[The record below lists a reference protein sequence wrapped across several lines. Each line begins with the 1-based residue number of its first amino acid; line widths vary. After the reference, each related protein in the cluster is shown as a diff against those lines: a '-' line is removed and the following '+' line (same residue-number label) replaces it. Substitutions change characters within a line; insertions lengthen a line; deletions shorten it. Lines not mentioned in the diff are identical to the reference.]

1 MGQKVNP
8 IGFRLGFIRDWH
20 AHWYAE
26 GKTYAHRVKE
36 DLEIRKLVK
45 KEFERAGIS
54 KVVIDR
60 AGNKVS
66 VNLYAA
72 RPSIVIGRKGKNV
85 ETFRKKLMAL
95 LPGQE
100 VRVNVREVRVPEVDA
115 QLVARNVADRIE
127 QRVSHR
133 RAMKRAVEMAIRMGV
148 EGIRVQC
155 KGRLG
160 GAEIARKEGY
170 IRGRVPLQ
178 TLRVDVDYGFAVART
193 KYGTIGVKVW
203 INKGERLERPLFGES
218 EG

>member
-1 MGQKVNP
+1 MGQKVHP
-8 IGFRLGFIRDWH
+8 IGFRLGFIKDWN
-20 AHWYAE
+20 AHWYAQ
-26 GKTYAHRVKE
+26 GKQYARKVKE
-36 DLEIRKLVK
+36 DLEIRKLVE
-45 KEFERAGIS
+45 KEFKRAGIS
-54 KVVIDR
+54 RVVIDR

-66 VNLYAA
+66 VNLYVA
-72 RPSIVIGRKGKNV
+72 RPSIVIGRKGATV
-85 ETFRKKLMAL
+85 EAFRKKLAEL

-115 QLVARNVADRIE
+115 QLVAQNIAERIE

-133 RAMKRAVEMAIRMGV
+133 RAMKRAVEMAMRMGV

-178 TLRVDVDYGFAVART
+178 TMRVDIDYGFAVALT

-203 INKGERLERPLFGES
+203 INKGEVLERPTFGE
-218 EG
+218 E